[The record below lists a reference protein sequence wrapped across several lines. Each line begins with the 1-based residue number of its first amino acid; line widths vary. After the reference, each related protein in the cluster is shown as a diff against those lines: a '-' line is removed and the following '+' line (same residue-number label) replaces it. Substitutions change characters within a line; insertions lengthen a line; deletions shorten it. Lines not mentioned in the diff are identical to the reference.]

1 MLDIQRIVADVVR
14 PFVAG
19 RYVEDWQA
27 RAARAGALADYYSL
41 RQADNPFFE
50 LDDDTLGVGFGA
62 DAILRQ
68 GVHEMFSVAFE
79 STAISYA
86 FPMYELAGDERQVF
100 EVHYGG
106 VDSVEKMAISAIAWA
121 IVSLSPTR
129 RDLLLLCGQLYEEG
143 LHLKALSTLLGID
156 EAQQPW
162 ITAKR
167 ETFSAFARTAD
178 SIAEYALFQNCLS
191 EGEGALAAAEIQY
204 AVRALPPDSP
214 PARVARRI
222 TAEETHHALLG
233 YFLVRQHDAYDE
245 EFFNAAI
252 GRYHT
257 VEPLRPPGTAKGRRQ
272 RFAVQLVQH
281 YVNTRS
287 VAKVEAMLVDAV
299 DRLRRTGQLG

>member
-14 PFVAG
+14 PFGAG
-19 RYVEDWQA
+19 KYVQDWQV

-68 GVHEMFSVAFE
+68 GVHQMFSAAFE

-100 EVHYGG
+100 EAHYGG
-106 VDSVEKMAISAIAWA
+106 VDSVEKMALSAIAWA

-129 RDLLLLCGQLYEEG
+129 RDMLLLCGQLYEEG

-167 ETFSAFARTAD
+167 EPFLTFARTAD
-178 SIAEYALFQNCLS
+178 SIAEYAIVQNCLS

-204 AVRALPPDSP
+204 ALRALHRDSP
-214 PARVARRI
+214 PAQVARRI

-233 YFLVRQHDAYDE
+233 YLLVRQHDAYDE
-245 EFFNAAI
+245 QFFNAVI
-252 GRYHT
+252 GRYRT
-257 VEPLRPPGTAKGRRQ
+257 VEPLRPPETAKGRRQ
-272 RFAVQLVQH
+272 RFAVQLFQH
-281 YVNTRS
+281 YVKTRS
-287 VAKVEAMLVDAV
+287 VAKVEAVLVDAV